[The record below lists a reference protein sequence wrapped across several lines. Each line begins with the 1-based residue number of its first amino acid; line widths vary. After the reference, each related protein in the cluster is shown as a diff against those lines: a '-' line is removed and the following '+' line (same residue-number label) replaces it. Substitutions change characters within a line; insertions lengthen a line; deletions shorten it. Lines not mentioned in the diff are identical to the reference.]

1 MSIQI
6 VDNTNVRG
14 IHNSI
19 QQSGFRPQ
27 LFLVSG
33 AAGGSYASGPF
44 YGSGAAHT
52 GNYDAQVPPITVRD
66 SGNSL
71 CPTRAHV
78 RQQDNDIDFDIVI
91 CLDAS
96 QPDPFGGQP
105 TDEVRIGT
113 LPLVSGEPGRYA
125 GTLKPVNPFYG
136 LPLFNEIEV
145 VDQTGTTLLPDAFTG
160 TPGRLLQAR
169 YLAGGELALVQQDTT
184 NVPPTT
190 AALTAAQLGSLLGLG
205 AGSLIRIHVRGQY
218 KGTKAV

>member
-14 IHNSI
+14 VHNSI

-33 AAGGSYASGPF
+33 AAGGAYASGPF

-52 GNYDAQVPPITVRD
+52 GNYDAQVPPVTVRD
-66 SGNSL
+66 SGDSL

-113 LPLVSGEPGRYA
+113 LPLASGEPGRYA

-145 VDQTGTTLLPDAFTG
+145 VDQMGTTLLPDITG
-160 TPGRLLQAR
+160 GFLQAR

-184 NVPPTT
+184 AGPPPTT
-190 AALTAAQLGSLLGLG
+190 AALTAAQLGSLLGMG
-205 AGSLIRIHVRGQY
+205 AGSLVRIHVRGQY